1 MSRRVTAVLVEDE
14 IEARKNLTDFLGG
27 VGWIEVVGEAR
38 DGREAVAIL
47 ERLHPDLVFLDVR
60 LPEIDGLQVL
70 ARLRHAPEVIFTTAF
85 DEHALAAFEIGA
97 LDYLVKP
104 FGRERLV
111 KALERIRRRFSVP
124 SEHPAA
130 AERLS
135 AALGAPPIDR
145 LYARDRDRIVPVLVR
160 DIRRIVAQGD
170 YAEVHAAGGT
180 HLLHIS
186 LTELEARLDPAVF
199 RRVHRSHI
207 VNLDAI
213 VHLRRFDDRRLVIVL
228 ADGTHVVASRSASE
242 KLRSLAR

>member
-1 MSRRVTAVLVEDE
+1 MTRRVTAVLVEDE
-14 IEARKNLTDFLGG
+14 LEARRNLTDFLDG
-27 VGWIEVVGEAR
+27 VGWIEVVGEAC
-38 DGREAVAIL
+38 DGREAIAL
-47 ERLHPDLVFLDVR
+47 LDRLRPDLVFLDVR
-60 LPEIDGLQVL
+60 LPEMDGLRVL
-70 ARLRHAPEVIFTTAF
+70 ERIRHAPEVIFTTAY

-111 KALERIRRRFSVP
+111 KALERIRRRFSLP
-124 SEHPAA
+124 SEQPAA

-135 AALGAPPIDR
+135 AALGAPPLDR
-145 LYARDRDRIVPVLVR
+145 LYARDRDRIVPVPVR
-160 DIRRIVAQGD
+160 EIRRIAAQGD
-170 YAEVHAAGGT
+170 YAEVHTAAGT

-207 VNLDAI
+207 VNLDSI

-228 ADGTHVVASRSASE
+228 SDGAQVVASRAASE

>member
-1 MSRRVTAVLVEDE
+1 
-14 IEARKNLTDFLGG
+14 
-27 VGWIEVVGEAR
+27 
-38 DGREAVAIL
+38 
-47 ERLHPDLVFLDVR
+47 
-60 LPEIDGLQVL
+60 
-70 ARLRHAPEVIFTTAF
+70 VIFTTAY

-111 KALERIRRRFSVP
+111 KALERIRRRFSLP
-124 SEHPAA
+124 SELPAA

-145 LYARDRDRIVPVLVR
+145 LYARDRDRIVPVPVR
-160 DIRRIVAQGD
+160 EIRRIAAQGD

-186 LTELEARLDPAVF
+186 LTELEARLDPKVF

-207 VNLDAI
+207 VNLDSI

-228 ADGTHVVASRSASE
+228 SDGTQVVASRAASE
-242 KLRSLAR
+242 RLRNLAR